1 MTSVEVGMQV
11 DFGKTASDYARHRAG
26 FPDAFFARLFGEG
39 IAQPSARALDL
50 GTGTGTVARG
60 LALRG
65 CKVTGLDP
73 SAALLAQAAE
83 LDRAAGVQ
91 VDQVQST
98 VEAADFASDSFDLV
112 TAGQC
117 WHWFDRPRAAAL
129 ARRGL
134 RPGGR
139 LAIAHFDWLPL
150 AGNLVED
157 TERLIRAHN
166 PAWNLGGGS
175 GLYPAWLKEVRE
187 AGFGDVRTFSFD
199 MAVPYSHVAWRGRIR
214 ASAGVGAS
222 LAPAAVE
229 RFDAELAALLAER
242 HSAEPMAVPHCVW
255 VLSAV
260 APD

>member
-1 MTSVEVGMQV
+1 MQI
-11 DFGKTASDYARHRAG
+11 DFGKTAGDYAKHRVG
-26 FPDAFFARLFGEG
+26 FPEAFFQRIFADGL
-39 IAQPSARALDL
+39 AQAGQPALDL

-65 CKVTGLDP
+65 CMVTGLDP

-91 VDQVQST
+91 VLQVQST
-98 VEAADFASDSFDLV
+98 VEAAEFPSGSFDLI

-129 ARRGL
+129 ALRWL

-139 LAIAHFDWLPL
+139 LVIAHFDWLPL
-150 AGNLVED
+150 AGNMVED

-166 PAWNLGGGS
+166 PAWSMSDGT
-175 GLYPAWLKEVRE
+175 GLYPAWLKDVRE
-187 AGFGDVRTFSFD
+187 AGFDDLRTFSFD
-199 MAVPYSHVAWRGRIR
+199 LGVPYTHEDWRGRIR

-222 LAPAAVE
+222 LDPAAVA
-229 RFDAELAALLAER
+229 RFDTELADVLARR
-242 HSAEPMAVPHCVW
+242 HPDPMQVPHRVW

-260 APD
+260 SPG

>member
-1 MTSVEVGMQV
+1 MQV
-11 DFGKTASDYARHRAG
+11 DFGKAAGDYAQHRVG
-26 FPDAFFARLFGEG
+26 FPDAFFQRLFDERLARPGEL
-39 IAQPSARALDL
+39 ALDL

-65 CKVTGLDP
+65 CAVTALDP
-73 SAALLAQAAE
+73 SEALLAQAAE
-83 LDRAAGVQ
+83 LDRVAGVQ
-91 VDQVQST
+91 NRQVHAR
-98 VEAADFASDSFDLV
+98 VEEAEFPAASFDLV

-129 ARRGL
+129 TRRWL

-139 LAIAHFDWLPL
+139 LVIAHFDWLTL
-150 AGNLVED
+150 TGNVVED
-157 TERLIRAHN
+157 TEALIRRHN

-175 GLYPAWLKEVRE
+175 GLYPAWLTDVRE
-187 AGFGDVRTFSFD
+187 AGFQDVRTFSFD
-199 MAVPYSHVAWRGRIR
+199 IDVPYSHVGWRGRIR

-242 HSAEPMAVPHCVW
+242 HPQEPMAVPHCVW
-255 VLSAV
+255 VVSAV
-260 APD
+260 APG

>member
-1 MTSVEVGMQV
+1 MQV
-11 DFGKTASDYARHRAG
+11 DFGKTAGDYARHRVG
-26 FPDAFFARLFGEG
+26 FPDAFFTRLFDEGLARPGE
-39 IAQPSARALDL
+39 SALDL

-65 CKVTGLDP
+65 CAVTGLDP
-73 SAALLAQAAE
+73 SAALLAQAAA

-91 VDQVQST
+91 VRQVRST
-98 VEAADFASDSFDLV
+98 VEAADFAPASFDLL

-129 ARRGL
+129 ARRWL

-139 LAIAHFDWLPL
+139 LVIAHFDWLPL
-150 AGNLVED
+150 AGNMVED

-166 PAWNLGGGS
+166 PAWHLGGNS

-187 AGFGDVRTFSFD
+187 TGFGDVRTFSFD
-199 MAVPYSHVAWRGRIR
+199 MVVPYSHADWRGRIR

-222 LAPAAVE
+222 LEPAAVE
-229 RFDAELAALLAER
+229 RFDAELGALLTER
-242 HSAEPMAVPHCVW
+242 HPAEPMAVPHCVW
-255 VLSAV
+255 GLSAV
-260 APD
+260 APG